1 MSLGVSKPRGNR
13 LNNSPK
19 FLHQY
24 ICSKQRDS
32 EKLLQSFQNKW
43 CQSMRIL
50 NISKKNVLSYYVYL
64 RLSSVSWCPL
74 WFPHKHDVR
83 SVFTSSCLQ
92 EGLCLAYVVCV
103 CFRIVVSNT
112 YCVVFLFCFC
122 SSCVAC
128 IASFSGLSIFDCPFG
143 ILFRVFIV
151 FVIIFK
157 TSNLINVFKMK
168 DRLIE
173 YSKRRYTCNGKTK
186 TPHQIRITN

>member
-64 RLSSVSWCPL
+64 RLSSLSWCPL

-83 SVFTSSCLQ
+83 SVFTSSCLE

-128 IASFSGLSIFDCPFG
+128 IAS
-143 ILFRVFIV
+143 